1 MERSTEV
8 DFQYILQQ
16 KKTPKTNHFVISIIV
31 MIEKCR
37 NDLIEHYCKGPS
49 SFCCPELR
57 IIWRSELLKI
67 LSISLQIH
75 GTPQQT

>member
-37 NDLIEHYCKGPS
+37 NDLIEHYTKVQAVFVALSCE
-49 SFCCPELR
+49 SFGVVNC
-57 IIWRSELLKI
+57 
-67 LSISLQIH
+67 
-75 GTPQQT
+75 

>member
-16 KKTPKTNHFVISIIV
+16 KKNPKTNHFVISIIV

-37 NDLIEHYCKGPS
+37 NDLIEHYAKVQAVFVALSCE
-49 SFCCPELR
+49 SFGVVNC
-57 IIWRSELLKI
+57 
-67 LSISLQIH
+67 
-75 GTPQQT
+75 